1 MQMEEKRKENEKMSR
16 KRKQGNIGKLLV
28 VLAVLGLQQLKGL
41 QKCAGIMFF
50 PKSKL
55 VFTVFSYVCKSKQH
69 REDFSLHNNPL
80 QSSAAP
86 AYFNMSLIYQQS
98 KLR

>member
-16 KRKQGNIGKLLV
+16 KRKQGNIGKLLI

-41 QKCAGIMFF
+41 QKRAAIMFF

-55 VFTVFSYVCKSKQH
+55 VFVC
-69 REDFSLHNNPL
+69 L
-80 QSSAAP
+80 Q
-86 AYFNMSLIYQQS
+86 I
-98 KLR
+98 